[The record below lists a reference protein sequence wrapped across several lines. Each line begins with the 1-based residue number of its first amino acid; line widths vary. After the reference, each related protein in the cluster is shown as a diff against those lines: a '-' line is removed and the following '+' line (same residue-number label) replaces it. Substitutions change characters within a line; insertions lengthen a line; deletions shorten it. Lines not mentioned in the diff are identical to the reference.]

1 VNIEQIK
8 YILEVSKEGSITK
21 AAERLHLSPSALSQS
36 ITQLEKELGV
46 TIFYRSRKGTVPTSD
61 GKKIIS
67 SGNEIMTSIGKM
79 YKEISINDEEKL
91 LKIGCAPSITYI
103 VYDAF
108 LLFYKEHSNVKVEII
123 EMDQDDTMS
132 KLMHGDIDMAISP
145 FGKDELDALSISDFI
160 DYKLLYT
167 GYACLCVNKRSP
179 LFYKDFVTIEDLKDE
194 KLVMYNSKRT
204 NEFIDLYLP
213 NAPVLFTTNN
223 IEVLKNA
230 TLDGHASSLVYN
242 FTFNNHPD
250 IKNGNLA
257 IIPFMNPG
265 KILNYFWGI
274 HTKGKEISYEA
285 VEFQKKILQVI
296 NE

>member
-1 VNIEQIK
+1 MNIEQIK

-21 AAERLHLSPSALSQS
+21 AAEQLHLSPSALSQS
-36 ITQLEKELGV
+36 ISQLEKELGV
-46 TIFYRSRKGTVPTSD
+46 TIFNRSRKGTVPTSD
-61 GKKIIS
+61 GKKIIN
-67 SGNEIMTSIGKM
+67 SGNEIIASIVKM
-79 YKEISINDEEKL
+79 HKELSANTEEKL
-91 LKIGCAPSITYI
+91 IKIGCAPSIIYL

-123 EMDQDDTMS
+123 ELDQDDTMS
-132 KLMHGDIDMAISP
+132 KLMHGEIDLAISP
-145 FGKDELDALSISDFI
+145 FGKDELEALSISDII
-160 DYKLLYT
+160 DYKLVYT
-167 GYACLCVNKRSP
+167 GYACVCVNKRSP
-179 LFYKDFVTIEDLKDE
+179 LFYKDFVTIEDLKTE

-242 FTFNNHPD
+242 FTFKNHPD
-250 IKNGNLA
+250 VSNGNLA
-257 IIPFMNPG
+257 VIPFMNPG
-265 KILNYFWGI
+265 KILNYFWFI

-285 VEFQKKILQVI
+285 EEFQKKILQVI
-296 NE
+296 NQ